1 MDSRLAD
8 AEETYAQLKEALL
21 QAGAHAR
28 IDIRDMQDRLRLASL
43 QRRATEQTAKAARML
58 AAMLEDEGGASG
70 EPAHDGED
78 DATLDA
84 NGG

>member
-1 MDSRLAD
+1 LSAARRP
-8 AEETYAQLKEALL
+8 L

-28 IDIRDMQDRLRLASL
+28 IDIRSMQDWLRLASL

-58 AAMLEDEGGASG
+58 AAMMEDDDGASD
-70 EPAHDGED
+70 EPVHHGD
-78 DATLDA
+78 DEEALAA